1 LTLHFPGQ
9 FTADS
14 NDARV
19 RRRREVHVKAKNIQ
33 RIAGVVV
40 SATALFGTCAVA
52 PASAVNNIK
61 GFGVQETLKDY
72 YNLGDFSSEIGYTI
86 KDLKPSRD
94 VVPYPVAG
102 RLYEAN
108 ATTTAVVGNVTPQ
121 IANFIA
127 RSPGGTDYRVL
138 PTVSTLSGAPLG
150 QGGSASGKLYFDVVG
165 ENPDSVIYNADFQDQ
180 LGWVGLQPVEPAEVV
195 PGTDSSGGTS
205 TGGTSGGGG
214 ATGVQGSTGPMEAT
228 PPSVSDGAQNGPYG
242 PSGSTPP
249 VGN

>member
-1 LTLHFPGQ
+1 M
-9 FTADS
+9 
-14 NDARV
+14 
-19 RRRREVHVKAKNIQ
+19 KAKNIQ

-52 PASAVNNIK
+52 PASAINNIK
-61 GFGVQETLKDY
+61 GFGVQETLKDF
-72 YNLGDFSSEIGYTI
+72 YNLGDFSSEIGYTV

-108 ATTTAVVGNVTPQ
+108 ATTTAVVGTVTPQ
-121 IANFIA
+121 IVNFIA

-138 PTVSTLSGAPLG
+138 PTVSTLSGAPLN
-150 QGGSASGKLYFDVVG
+150 QGASASGKLYFDVVG
-165 ENPDSVIYNADFQDQ
+165 ENPDSVVYNADFQDQ
-180 LGWVGLQPVEPAEVV
+180 LGWVGLQPVDPAAVV

-205 TGGTSGGGG
+205 SGGTSGGAGG
-214 ATGVQGSTGPMEAT
+214 TGVQGSTGPMQAT
-228 PPSVSDGAQNGPYG
+228 PPVVGDGAQNGPYG